1 MGSGIANAPDA
12 TRIWAEVDLNAIR
25 ANLRGIRSR
34 VGPRVRIMAVVKANA
49 YGHGAVPVALAA
61 EGCEAD
67 YLGVAFPEEGAE
79 LRTGGAR
86 APIHVFTLS
95 SDHQIPLYAR
105 HHLEPT
111 VCSVRESEALNRFA
125 QRNKTK
131 FQVHLKID
139 TGMNRI
145 GVRLDQLEQFL
156 KDLAGMRRLEV
167 KGVFTHLATADEVD
181 KTFARLQLARFETAL
196 SVLRRHGVTP
206 EVVHCANSAAILDLP
221 EAWYSM
227 VRPGIMMYGYYPS
240 AHTSESIRIKPAMTL
255 KTKAVLV
262 KRVGRGESVS
272 YGRRFIAERE
282 TGIVTLPVGYADG
295 VSRRLTGLGCA
306 IVNGRRAPFAGTVC
320 MDQVMLDVG
329 RLRVSPGDEV
339 VLIGRQGKQTI
350 SAWEIA
356 TSLGTIPYEVC
367 CAVSAR
373 VPRIYKG
380 L

>member
-1 MGSGIANAPDA
+1 
-12 TRIWAEVDLNAIR
+12 
-25 ANLRGIRSR
+25 
-34 VGPRVRIMAVVKANA
+34 MAVVKANA